1 MSLDTGDD
9 TILIPISVWQ
19 FPSVSHKPCARTY
32 GEQIVLGDVL
42 DGRAVNL
49 MGVEQGPQTIL
60 EHALQVLGV
69 LVALGCVLANLRLV
83 VALGLDEKRPLVSPW
98 AFSTWKCS
106 LSSPVVFAAVFGP
119 AFAFL
124 LAFNGDVFSC
134 NLVLLG
140 LLGPLSSSSL

>member
-9 TILIPISVWQ
+9 TILIPISLLQ

-49 MGVEQGPQTIL
+49 MGVAQRPQTIL

-69 LVALGCVLANLRLV
+69 LVALGSVLANLRLV
-83 VALGLDEKRPLVSPW
+83 VALGLDEKRPLV
-98 AFSTWKCS
+98 F
-106 LSSPVVFAAVFGP
+106 PVG
-119 AFAFL
+119 L
-124 LAFNGDVFSC
+124 LNVEMQ
-134 NLVLLG
+134 LVLASGFRNCLRSCFCFFARM
-140 LLGPLSSSSL
+140 LC